1 MSAPL
6 ALERRR
12 MATLALVATA
22 ALAAVSALVTQL
34 DAARLKPPHAEG
46 PVLPDFAKSAGA
58 AEAITIATK
67 DSTYRIVR
75 TQRGWTLP
83 DRGDYPVAR
92 ERLAQFTDGIASLSF
107 VRPMTR
113 DPAKFDRLGLGD
125 PAKGGDG
132 VWVQVQNAQ
141 GALLAN
147 LMLGI
152 TPSGLYMR
160 RNDDAQAWA
169 LKGDLPPLK
178 DPSQWLDLT
187 PLTIDP
193 ARITRVSVQPSAGPA
208 YALVRAEKTSDFR
221 LEGPFDQFLVLTP
234 DGLNSAG
241 QAFAFLKP
249 NDVAA
254 APAIAGAPSARVSMR
269 TVDGLVIDGEL
280 FALPP
285 RHWLKLVAHA
295 EAPGAA
301 QDAQA
306 INARAAAWAYG
317 LTALDYLNFAP
328 PLSVLARAPGAAPPQ
343 TPESVAP

>member
-12 MATLALVATA
+12 MATLALAATA
-22 ALAAVSALVTQL
+22 VLAIISALVVEF

-46 PVLPDFAKSAGA
+46 AVLPNFAQNAGA
-58 AEAITIATK
+58 AQAITIATK
-67 DSTYRIVR
+67 DATYRIVR

-92 ERLAQFTDGIASLSF
+92 ERLAQFTEGLASLSF

-132 VWVQVQNAQ
+132 VSVQVQNAQ

-160 RNDDAQAWA
+160 QNDGAQAWA
-169 LKGDLPPLK
+169 LKGVLPPLK

-193 ARITRVSVQPSAGPA
+193 ARITRVSVQPAEGPA
-208 YALVRAEKTSDFR
+208 YVLVRAERTSDFR
-221 LEGPFDQFLVLTP
+221 LEAPFDRFLVLTP

-254 APAIAGAPSARVSMR
+254 APAIAGAPSAKVSMR
-269 TVDGLVIDGEL
+269 TRDGLAIDGEL

-295 EAPGAA
+295 ETPNAA

-306 INARAAAWAYG
+306 INTRAAAWAYG
-317 LTALDYLNFAP
+317 LSALDYLNFAP
-328 PLSVLARAPGAAPPQ
+328 PLSVLARPPSPSPAQ

>member
-12 MATLALVATA
+12 IATLALAATA
-22 ALAAVSALVTQL
+22 ALAVISALVIEF
-34 DAARLKPPHAEG
+34 DAARLRPPQAQG
-46 PVLPDFAKSAGA
+46 SVLPNFSQSAGA

-67 DSTYRIVR
+67 DATYSIAR
-75 TQRGWTLP
+75 TQNGWTLP

-92 ERLAQFTDGIASLSF
+92 ERLAQFTEGLASLSF

-113 DPAKFDRLGLGD
+113 DPAKFERLGLGD

-132 VWVQVQNAQ
+132 VLVQVQNAQ

-160 RNDDAQAWA
+160 QNEGAQAWA
-169 LKGDLPPLK
+169 LKGELPPLK
-178 DPSQWLDLT
+178 DPAQWLDLT

-193 ARITRVSVQPSAGPA
+193 ARIVRVSIQPSTGPA
-208 YALVRAEKTSDFR
+208 YVLVRTEPAAEFS
-221 LEGPFDQFLVLTP
+221 LEAPFDRHLVLTP
-234 DGLNSAG
+234 DGLNAAG

-269 TVDGLVIDGEL
+269 TGDGLVIDGEL
-280 FALPP
+280 FAQAP
-285 RHWLKLVAHA
+285 RHWLKLVARA
-295 EAPGAA
+295 ETPAA
-301 QDAQA
+301 LQDAQV
-306 INARAAAWAYG
+306 INTRAAAWAYG
-317 LTALDYLNFAP
+317 LTALDYVNFAP
-328 PLSVLARAPGAAPPQ
+328 PLSVLARAPGVMAAQ